1 MTDNKLPKGK
11 IVSDL
16 TQGNVVKQ
24 LLVFAAPLFVSNLL
38 QAVYNIVDMIVI
50 GNVVGGVGMSAVAIG
65 GNILNLLTFLAMG
78 FSSAGQVLIARFVG
92 AKDKA
97 SIKKVIG
104 SMFTILLSLAL
115 TMTLI
120 CSFIRHKLLKL
131 VNTPEESYDL
141 TMKYTIICIS
151 GLVFIYGYNIVSA
164 ILRGMGDSKRPFYFV
179 AIATSVNLVLDVVFV
194 VYLRLSAMGAA
205 MATVIG
211 QAVSFIFSLV
221 YLYRKK
227 EDFGFDFKL
236 KSFIPDPVVTGRIL
250 KLGIP
255 MALQSASITI
265 SMTVVAAWVNSFGVI
280 SSAIAGVYSKLNSV
294 VGIMA
299 NSITTA
305 SASMVGQ
312 NLGAKKYERV
322 PRILGSAF
330 TISAIIGIICSIV
343 LLLNPQTIFRM
354 FTDDMTVVSSAS
366 VIIIPALIN
375 MGGCASRTF
384 AFGIINGS
392 GNSKLNLAVAIL
404 DGMISRI
411 GLAYFFGFVLEWG
424 PRGFWTGDSLAGFM
438 PIIIGGIYYLTG
450 RWKKP
455 LENR

>member
-1 MTDNKLPKGK
+1 MTDNKPQKGK

-24 LLVFAAPLFVSNLL
+24 LLLFAAPLFVSNLL

-179 AIATSVNLVLDVVFV
+179 AIATSVNLVLDIVFV

-211 QAVSFIFSLV
+211 QAVSFIFSLI

-312 NLGAKKYERV
+312 NLGAKKYDRV

-354 FTDDMTVVSSAS
+354 FTDDMAVVSSAS

-455 LENR
+455 LEKR